1 MKAIILTAG
10 VGARMRPYTFDAHKT
25 LLPIVGGT
33 VLGSILDSLRN
44 NGVHD
49 VLLVTGYRVDD
60 IKAYTDEY
68 ARRYAAMQ
76 FSFVHNEKYDS
87 TNNIYSL
94 MLAFTA
100 AEVVDESVDEIVDDL
115 LVIESDLIYDDAVI
129 KQILDSRYENAALV
143 DNFRFGMDGTVV
155 AMHNDI
161 ITQVFPAHLQHESF
175 DYADKYKTLNI
186 YKFSAR
192 FCNDKFKGL
201 LNYYARSID
210 HNCYY
215 ELILGFLVYMQN
227 ERIHGVLVRH
237 QWAEIDDPIDL
248 DAAQYQFDRNGRSA
262 LLDAGFGG
270 YWRYDVLDF
279 CFIRNMHFP
288 NGALLST
295 IRRNLPALLHNYGS
309 SQTVLNRK
317 LSYCLLCAPARV
329 IVLNGASQAYPILAR
344 LFAGKRALLPQ
355 PTFGEYPR
363 WFADADIYADAVGFS
378 AHDINK
384 SIAQYKSEVAIIVN
398 PNNPTG
404 AHIDSDSI
412 LQLAAAHPQC
422 MFIIDESFIEF
433 APTESLLSALD
444 SDNNGA
450 HDNIIVL
457 KSLSKSMGA
466 PGIRLG
472 FVYTCNATLR
482 DAIQREIPIWNLNSL
497 AEFFLESWIKH
508 RTEIRDSIT
517 QTIADRESFAEQLAA
532 LPYIDV
538 VYPSAAN
545 FLLVQLNRGVEA
557 DGARI
562 ADQLLAAHGIYIK
575 DVSTRIKKSRPCFR
589 FAVRIPA
596 DHQRLLDKLTV
607 VVDALG
613 LRA

>member
-1 MKAIILTAG
+1 M
-10 VGARMRPYTFDAHKT
+10 
-25 LLPIVGGT
+25 
-33 VLGSILDSLRN
+33 
-44 NGVHD
+44 
-49 VLLVTGYRVDD
+49 
-60 IKAYTDEY
+60 
-68 ARRYAAMQ
+68 
-76 FSFVHNEKYDS
+76 
-87 TNNIYSL
+87 
-94 MLAFTA
+94 
-100 AEVVDESVDEIVDDL
+100 
-115 LVIESDLIYDDAVI
+115 
-129 KQILDSRYENAALV
+129 
-143 DNFRFGMDGTVV
+143 
-155 AMHNDI
+155 
-161 ITQVFPAHLQHESF
+161 
-175 DYADKYKTLNI
+175 
-186 YKFSAR
+186 
-192 FCNDKFKGL
+192 
-201 LNYYARSID
+201 
-210 HNCYY
+210 
-215 ELILGFLVYMQN
+215 
-227 ERIHGVLVRH
+227 
-237 QWAEIDDPIDL
+237 
-248 DAAQYQFDRNGRSA
+248 
-262 LLDAGFGG
+262 
-270 YWRYDVLDF
+270 
-279 CFIRNMHFP
+279 
-288 NGALLST
+288 
-295 IRRNLPALLHNYGS
+295 
-309 SQTVLNRK
+309 
-317 LSYCLLCAPARV
+317 
-329 IVLNGASQAYPILAR
+329 
-344 LFAGKRALLPQ
+344 
-355 PTFGEYPR
+355 
-363 WFADADIYADAVGFS
+363 
-378 AHDINK
+378 
-384 SIAQYKSEVAIIVN
+384 AIIVN

-433 APTESLLSALD
+433 APTESLLPALD
-444 SDNNGA
+444 SGDESGA

-517 QTIADRESFAEQLAA
+517 QTIADREAFAEQLAA